1 MKKSLLST
9 IALAALLSTSTVS
22 CSSTETVIKVAASDV
37 PHAEIL
43 NSDAVKNAVKEKGY
57 TLEVTVLDWTLQN
70 DEVYNGTYDAN
81 YFQHRQYLQ
90 NWDSGSATYDESYE
104 YQKLF
109 PVAAIHSEPLRIY
122 AGKSADK
129 ILSSSCTFVICNDA
143 TNSIRALDLLKANN
157 LIEDYTLAEDGT
169 LKLDDEGIHPYGLSN
184 ITLIK
189 ESLLATSLSDYDF
202 GVLPTNSALTGN
214 IAVDENLPVEDST
227 QQLYRAN
234 VLAASVTKYASDA
247 TYKTKIDVL
256 TDVLLSSATSEAIIS
271 LYSGV
276 VVPTQVDLR

>member
-1 MKKSLLST
+1 MKKTLLST
-9 IALAALLSTSTVS
+9 IALAALLSTSAVS
-22 CSSTETVIKVAASDV
+22 CGGNEATIKVAASDV

-43 NSDAVKNAVKEKGY
+43 NSTAVKNAVKEKGY
-57 TLEVTVLDWTLQN
+57 TLEVTILDWTLQN
-70 DEVYNGTYDAN
+70 DEVNNGTYDAN

-90 NWDSGSATYDESYE
+90 NWDSGSAIYDETYT

-109 PVAAIHSEPLRIY
+109 PVATIHSEPLRIY
-122 AGKSADK
+122 TGKGEK
-129 ILSSSCTFVICNDA
+129 VLSQACTFVICNDA

-157 LIEDYTLAEDGT
+157 LIEGYTLNEDGT

-184 ITLIK
+184 VTLIK

-214 IAVDENLPVEDST
+214 IAVDETLPVEDST

-234 VLAASVTKYASDA
+234 VLAASVSKYASDA
-247 TYKTKIDVL
+247 SYKTKIDVL
-256 TDVLLSSATSEAIIS
+256 VDVLLSSVTSEAIIS
-271 LYSGV
+271 LYSSV
-276 VVPTQVDLR
+276 VVPVQVDLR